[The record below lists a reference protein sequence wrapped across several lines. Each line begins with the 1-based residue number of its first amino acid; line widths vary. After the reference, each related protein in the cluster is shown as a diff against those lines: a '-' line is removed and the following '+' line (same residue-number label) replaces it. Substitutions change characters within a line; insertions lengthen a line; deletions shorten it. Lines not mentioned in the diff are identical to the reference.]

1 MTNKT
6 EHHRI
11 YFSRLFRRITAHETV
26 NIIIV
31 IRSITT
37 ETSYDIVHR
46 YTYKCKKLNSLKH
59 PVRTTVAGS
68 HN

>member
-11 YFSRLFRRITAHETV
+11 HFSRLFRRITAHETV

-46 YTYKCKKLNSLKH
+46 YTYISK
-59 PVRTTVAGS
+59 
-68 HN
+68 